1 MRLSEKVRTKLGAKT
16 SSILEKRINALLRC
30 CYRVNNQ
37 DVDYGHWIE
46 SVKEMLKKE
55 CNSL

>member
-46 SVKEMLKKE
+46 SVEEMLKKE

>member
-1 MRLSEKVRTKLGAKT
+1 MKLAQSIKNKLGEKT

-37 DVDYGHWIE
+37 NVDYGHWVE
-46 SVKEMLKKE
+46 EVKELLKEEVK
-55 CNSL
+55 

>member
-1 MRLSEKVRTKLGAKT
+1 MKLAQSIKNKLGAKT

-37 DVDYGHWIE
+37 NVDYGHWIE
-46 SVKEMLKKE
+46 EVKELLKKE
-55 CNSL
+55 VE